1 MTPCGHNRNSIR
13 GKEACVVRIDEIPSV
28 LSSGVVDQ
36 TVRWQKPVPGILEQP
51 EIDRLREGIRGSAD
65 LNRTA

>member
-1 MTPCGHNRNSIR
+1 MRFPQIFLPVS
-13 GKEACVVRIDEIPSV
+13 
-28 LSSGVVDQ
+28 VDQ

-65 LNRTA
+65 LNRTACAIALKVDRG